1 MSYGPPDA
9 DFNAA
14 LRGKKVRVIGLIGE
28 YVRLVV
34 APKTCRGIIVDRR
47 ITQGSVEFL
56 FHHDERFERR
66 IADLWVLEAE
76 IEMCPRPTDAEVKV
90 INMLEKRDQ

>member
-1 MSYGPPDA
+1 M
-9 DFNAA
+9 
-14 LRGKKVRVIGLIGE
+14 
-28 YVRLVV
+28 RLVV
-34 APKTCRGIIVDRR
+34 APKTCRGIIADRR